1 MATEEDIN
9 GTSTTNIR
17 MDGGKKNRN
26 WKKHQMGSQKVM
38 DDSTPSEVLTSQ
50 QPSTVEASDD
60 ELVKMP

>member
-1 MATEEDIN
+1 MANN
-9 GTSTTNIR
+9 GDVNDASTTNIR

-38 DDSTPSEVLTSQ
+38 DDSTPSEVLTSH